1 MKFIITEVKNTL
13 EGINSTLNETEEWVS
28 NLEDRLVDINQNR
41 KKKELKV
48 IYDIEN
54 IVNNILITLYGDRI
68 DAFELWCWRRLLR
81 VPWIPTRSNQSILK

>member
-41 KKKELKV
+41 KKKRNLK
-48 IYDIEN
+48 
-54 IVNNILITLYGDRI
+54 
-68 DAFELWCWRRLLR
+68 
-81 VPWIPTRSNQSILK
+81 

>member
-13 EGINSTLNETEEWVS
+13 EGINSTLNEIEEWVS
-28 NLEDRLVDINQNR
+28 NLQDRVVDIIQSEQ

-48 IYDIEN
+48 IYNIEN

-68 DAFELWCWRRLLR
+68 DAFELWC
-81 VPWIPTRSNQSILK
+81 

>member
-41 KKKELKV
+41 KKKG
-48 IYDIEN
+48 
-54 IVNNILITLYGDRI
+54 T
-68 DAFELWCWRRLLR
+68 
-81 VPWIPTRSNQSILK
+81 